1 MKKFLIILA
10 AVAVLGAGNAEAF
23 PRHGGGHFRPAAAH
37 RIHRPVIVKHK
48 HHHGGAALAVAGTII
63 GASVLANLLAPLQP
77 VQKVQ
82 TYVPA
87 PQPVT
92 TSNCTTTINNGV
104 TVQQCVTAGY

>member
-48 HHHGGAALAVAGTII
+48 HQDRK
-63 GASVLANLLAPLQP
+63 SV
-77 VQKVQ
+77 V
-82 TYVPA
+82 
-87 PQPVT
+87 
-92 TSNCTTTINNGV
+92 
-104 TVQQCVTAGY
+104 

>member
-23 PRHGGGHFRPAAAH
+23 PRHGSGHFRPVAVH
-37 RIHRPVIVKHK
+37 RLNRPVVVKHK
-48 HHHGGAALAVAGTII
+48 SHSGTALAVAGTII
-63 GASVLANLLAPLQP
+63 GASVLANLMSPAQP
-77 VQKVQ
+77 VQTVQ

-87 PQPVT
+87 PQPVA

-104 TVQQCVTAGY
+104 TVQQCVTTGY